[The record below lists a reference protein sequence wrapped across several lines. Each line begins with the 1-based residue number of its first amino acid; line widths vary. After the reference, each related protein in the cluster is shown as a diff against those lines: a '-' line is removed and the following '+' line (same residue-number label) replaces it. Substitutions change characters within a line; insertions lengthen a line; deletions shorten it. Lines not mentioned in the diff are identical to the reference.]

1 MRRSRK
7 VELPLLLL
15 ILVAPCADLFAAA
28 GTHKQQEKIVQA
40 QMVLTVSEGKRLI
53 ARAVAQMPIIKEAL
67 KNGMVIICKG
77 TTTTYVAEEILVTK
91 IPHGAFV
98 LGRTYPEVG
107 GRRLR
112 EVEKIGEIVLVKGK
126 WRKDLSLAEAVRMLK
141 PGDVV
146 IKGANA
152 LDYPNRLAAG
162 IVGSSSGGTTGKIL
176 PYVGSRKAH
185 LVIPVGLEKQVSG
198 NVIDIVRKM
207 QQPVESLNDVPS
219 MYLFTGH
226 IVTEIEALELLT
238 GVCAF
243 QAAAGGI
250 GGAEGSVRLV
260 CRGPREKV
268 EKALE
273 LARQIQGEPPFV
285 E

>member
-1 MRRSRK
+1 MTRSAK
-7 VELPLLLL
+7 VEVALLA
-15 ILVAPCADLFAAA
+15 ILAAPCAALFAAA
-28 GTHKQQEKIVQA
+28 TAAPDDQKLVQA

-53 ARAVAQMPIIKEAL
+53 ARAVAQMPIVKKAL
-67 KNGMVIICKG
+67 KDGIVIICKG
-77 TTTTYVAEEILVTK
+77 TTTTYVAEEILSTR

-98 LGRTYPEVG
+98 LGRTYPAVG
-107 GRRLR
+107 GKKLR
-112 EVEKIGEIVLVKGK
+112 DVPNIGEVILVKGK
-126 WRKDLSLAEAVRMLK
+126 HRKDLSLQQAVRMLK
-141 PGDVV
+141 AGDVV

-176 PYVGSRKAH
+176 PYVHSRKAH
-185 LVIPVGLEKQVSG
+185 LLIPVGLEKQVSG
-198 NVIDIVRKM
+198 SVTDIVRKM

-226 IVTEIEALELLT
+226 IVTEIEALELLA
-238 GVCAF
+238 GVSAC
-243 QAAAGGI
+243 QVAAGGI
-250 GGAEGSVRLV
+250 GGAEGSVRLL

-273 LARQIQGEPPFV
+273 LAKQVQGEPPFV